1 MPPIGTQAERR
12 LCLVTPEPESRR
24 APLRATGTDQASSRP
39 LRDLSMSAPGTQFPW
54 TPIGTRWLSLTREIR
69 AENANLDAVRGQRQA
84 LDLKVSNLRP
94 DHVDPDL
101 LDEQVRATLN
111 LAAPDEIVIMQPATP
126 H

>member
-1 MPPIGTQAERR
+1 MSVLRE
-12 LCLVTPEPESRR
+12 LKRR
-24 APLRATGTDQASSRP
+24 AHFVLGPVIGIALTGYF
-39 LRDLSMSAPGTQFPW
+39 LYNLIEGEHGL
-54 TPIGTRWLSLTREIR
+54 IRWLSLTPQIR
-69 AENANLDAVRGQRQA
+69 AENANLEAARRQRQA

-111 LAAPDEIVIMQPATP
+111 LVAPDEIVIMQPTP

>member
-1 MPPIGTQAERR
+1 MIVLREIK
-12 LCLVTPEPESRR
+12 RR
-24 APLRATGTDQASSRP
+24 AHFVLGRV
-39 LRDLSMSAPGTQFPW
+39 
-54 TPIGTRWLSLTREIR
+54 IGIALTAYFFYNLIEGEHGLIQWLSLTREIR
-69 AENANLDAVRGQRQA
+69 SEIANLEAVKGQRQA

-111 LAAPDEIVIMQPATP
+111 LVAPDEIVIMQPTAP

>member
-1 MPPIGTQAERR
+1 MIVLRE
-12 LCLVTPEPESRR
+12 LKRR
-24 APLRATGTDQASSRP
+24 AHFIVAPVIGIALTGYFFYN
-39 LRDLSMSAPGTQFPW
+39 LIEGEHGL
-54 TPIGTRWLSLTREIR
+54 IRWLSLTPEIR
-69 AENANLDAVRGQRQA
+69 AENANLEAVRRQRQA

-111 LAAPDEIVIMQPATP
+111 LVAPDEIVIMQPATP